1 MIDQKPIDQVEQET
15 YDVVIVGGG
24 ITGAIMA
31 RVLTESA
38 WRDKKVISVLI
49 LEAGPPSPYS
59 DPGYQAHVD
68 TFHGALIK
76 VPNSPYPPSAS
87 APNPGIPGEEYYL
100 QEGPLPFGSDNT
112 RYLGG
117 TTLHWMGISLRMMPT
132 DFTMCDSYGQGV
144 NWPISYRDLRSD
156 YEKAEWEIGVSGNV
170 EDQKRIYGVGDDY
183 FRRGYDFPMEGLPTS
198 YLDSVF
204 TQGIGRDYKHRLD
217 GKSYPVELIPI
228 PQARNAKPRSGIKD
242 PRNYL
247 AAGRSA
253 KNDGTYQPTGSPDE
267 PVTGT
272 GQRCEGNASCIPICP
287 ARAKYTALKTLG
299 EVGALA
305 RNPSIR
311 VDVVSRAVV
320 SEVLTDDKNNVTQL
334 VVKKYQDDRVAFADT
349 VRVNGQF
356 FVLAGSAIENAKIL
370 LNSHTREG
378 KVVANHSD
386 QLGRNLM
393 DHPFVLTWGQSKDP
407 VWPFRGPGVTSDLP
421 MRDGAFRK
429 KHAAF
434 RTDISNWGWGLA
446 AGSPESDLGELLPA
460 PKSNSEPY
468 TEFKS
473 LRKRLAERLNSQI
486 VMGYLIEQLPDANN
500 RVTLRDNWVDG
511 LGIPKPVLHYD
522 IDDYSRAGVEAA
534 FDLTTAVF
542 DKMGA
547 KDHTGPLRIGV
558 NFTYKDKAYSY
569 IGAGHIMG
577 THRMGPS
584 RDDSVVN
591 SYQQSWDHGNLYI
604 TGCGSMPT
612 AGTSNPTLTAA
623 ALSIRSGQHLYNKLR
638 LRER

>member
-1 MIDQKPIDQVEQET
+1 MIDQKPIKQVAQEH

-38 WRDKKVISVLI
+38 WRDGKVISVLI
-49 LEAGPPSPYS
+49 LEAGPPTPYS
-59 DPGYQAHVD
+59 DPGYQAHMD
-68 TFHGALIK
+68 TFYGDIHK
-76 VPNSPYPPSAS
+76 FPNSPYPPSAS
-87 APNPGIPGEEYYL
+87 APNPGSPGEEEYYL
-100 QEGPLPFGSDNT
+100 QEGPLHFGSDNT

-117 TTLHWMGISLRMMPT
+117 TTLHWMGISLRMMPA
-132 DFTMCDSYGQGV
+132 DFTMCDTYGKGV
-144 NWPISYRDLRSD
+144 NWPISYHDLRSD
-156 YEKAEWEIGVSGNV
+156 YEKAEWEIGVAGNV
-170 EDQKRIYGVGDDY
+170 EDQKRIYGVSDDY

-204 TQGIGRDYKHRLD
+204 TEGIGKGYKHKLA
-217 GKSYPVELIPI
+217 GKSYPVELVPI

-247 AAGRSA
+247 AEGRATNKDES
-253 KNDGTYQPTGSPDE
+253 YQPTGAPDD
-267 PVTGT
+267 PVTGK

-299 EVGALA
+299 EVRTLA
-305 RNPSIR
+305 DNPNIR

-320 SEVLTDDKNNVTQL
+320 SEVLTDDSDKVTQL
-334 VVKKYQDDRVAFADT
+334 VVKKYHDDRVAFADT
-349 VRVNGQF
+349 VRVSGRF

-370 LNSHTREG
+370 LISRTRKD

-386 QLGRNLM
+386 QIGRNLM
-393 DHPFVLTWGQSKDP
+393 DHPFVLTWGRNKEP

-446 AGSPESDLGELLPA
+446 ANSPQSDLDDLLPK
-460 PKSNSEPY
+460 PGTKRKQY
-468 TEFKS
+468 TKFKS
-473 LRKRLAERLNSQI
+473 LREDLGNALKSQI
-486 VMGYLIEQLPDANN
+486 VMGYLFEQLPDPSN
-500 RVTLRDNWVDG
+500 RVTLRENWVDD
-511 LGIPKPVLHYD
+511 LGIPKPVLRYD

-534 FDLTTAVF
+534 VGLTKKVF
-542 DKMGA
+542 GRMGA
-547 KDHTGPLRIGV
+547 TDLKAKFGIPLP
-558 NFTYKDKAYSY
+558 YKDYEYAY

-577 THRMGPS
+577 THRMGSS

-591 SYQQSWDHGNLYI
+591 SYQQSWDHKNLYI

-623 ALSIRSGQHLYNKLR
+623 ALSIRSGEHLYKKLR
-638 LRER
+638 LRDR